1 MKNKNWK
8 KIIVA
13 LCVVVGLLI
22 AGIGYYFRQLKV
34 EQEEIVREAVKLVAE
49 SGKIP
54 YKCPLKVLESNLI
67 VELGKVKEVHLTLA
81 CGDKILKAKVDW
93 QNKRVVSVE
102 DI

>member
-1 MKNKNWK
+1 M
-8 KIIVA
+8 
-13 LCVVVGLLI
+13 I

-67 VELGKVKEVHLTLA
+67 VELGKVKKVHLTLA

-93 QNKRVVSVE
+93 QNKRVVSIE
-102 DI
+102 NI